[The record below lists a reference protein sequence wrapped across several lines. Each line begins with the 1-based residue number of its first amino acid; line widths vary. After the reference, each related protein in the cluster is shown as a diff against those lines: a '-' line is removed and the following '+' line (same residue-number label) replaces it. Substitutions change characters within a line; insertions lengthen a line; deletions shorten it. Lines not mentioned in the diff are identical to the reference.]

1 MRSITMCTGAEGREL
16 QRVFAYYY
24 NGALVRN
31 EDLGAL
37 NVLRSTDYVEY
48 YMSNGAIYARAGP
61 VGRKF
66 RMPAG
71 SSVPS

>member
-1 MRSITMCTGAEGREL
+1 MCTRTEGKEL

-24 NGALVRN
+24 KDARVRE

-37 NVLRSTDYVEY
+37 NVLRSTDYIEY
-48 YMSNGAIYARAGP
+48 YMDGNALFARAGP

-66 RMPAG
+66 RIPAG
-71 SSVPS
+71 DCPVPS

>member
-1 MRSITMCTGAEGREL
+1 MCTRAEGKEL

-24 NGALVRN
+24 NGARVRN

-48 YMSNGAIYARAGP
+48 YMSDGALYARAGP
-61 VGRKF
+61 IGKKF
-66 RMPAG
+66 KMPAG
-71 SSVPS
+71 TPIPS